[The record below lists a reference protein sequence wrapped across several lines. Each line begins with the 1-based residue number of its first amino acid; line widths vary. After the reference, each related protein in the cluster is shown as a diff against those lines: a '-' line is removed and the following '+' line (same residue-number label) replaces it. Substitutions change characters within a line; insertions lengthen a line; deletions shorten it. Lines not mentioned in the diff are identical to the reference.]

1 MIFVHE
7 LANLVGGLA
16 LGHDSVLHPFG
27 VIDLGTPPEG
37 EQVVTLLAGP
47 AFSLVTGVLMQL

>member
-7 LANLVGGLA
+7 LAHLVAGLA

-37 EQVVTLLAGP
+37 KQVVTLLAGP